1 MKMILCVV
9 GPTGVGKTK
18 LSILLAKKY
27 NGVIVNADACQI
39 YKELDI
45 GTAKVKEEEKCGVE
59 HILFDIKAPNQDY
72 SVSLYQKDLR
82 KVLDKYKDRNIIIVG
97 GTGLYITAGLYDY
110 KFLDFDK
117 KDYSSFSNDEL
128 YEMCKKIDNNLEIH
142 KNNRIRLENFLNRGG
157 FKENNSSILYDVLF
171 IGLTTDRDVLYERIN
186 NRVDE
191 MMNEG
196 LLEEVKGLYRKYP
209 DAEILKRAIGY
220 KELISY
226 LNGENSLDDSVEL
239 IKKNS
244 RHYAK
249 RQYTWFNNKMNVTWF
264 KTDFNNFSKT
274 VDEVI
279 EYIEENKKI

>member
-72 SVSLYQKDLR
+72 SVSFYQKDLR

-186 NRVDE
+186 NRVNE

-196 LLEEVKGLYRKYP
+196 LLEEVKILYKKYP

-226 LNGENSLDDSVEL
+226 LNGENSLDDSIEL

-279 EYIEENKKI
+279 EYVEENKKI

>member
-1 MKMILCVV
+1 MKMILCIV

-18 LSILLAKKY
+18 LSIELARKY
-27 NGVIVNADACQI
+27 DGVIVNADACQI

-117 KDYSSFSNDEL
+117 KDYSSFSNEEL

-171 IGLTTDRDVLYERIN
+171 IGLTTDRNILYERIN

-196 LLEEVKGLYRKYP
+196 LLEEVKSLYKKYP

-279 EYIEENKKI
+279 EYVEENKKI